1 MARLSPNTRHPTH
14 SHLTPR
20 QHRLLPSRLRPNEI
34 TTTKK
39 LTQGRNKTAISC
51 AKEQWDTLEFTF
63 DLIDSE
69 TTVYLMPAADNN
81 LEFGNLKATI
91 DKVYVGRCPR
101 ETPNGVVML
110 FKRHAKPTGQYV
122 NMCPEDA
129 AGKYDIIIRD
139 TAG

>member
-1 MARLSPNTRHPTH
+1 
-14 SHLTPR
+14 
-20 QHRLLPSRLRPNEI
+20 
-34 TTTKK
+34 
-39 LTQGRNKTAISC
+39 
-51 AKEQWDTLEFTF
+51 
-63 DLIDSE
+63 
-69 TTVYLMPAADNN
+69 MPAADNN